1 MEAGPL
7 SGLTQHA
14 ASSKAKSLS
23 TSTIRV
29 GPQAAYPMG
38 SARICES
45 RSFPEQSAGLCV
57 GNTGTHV
64 SSAVASASCKREKYL
79 DAAGIQNAQTCP
91 AHAGAFVTKGVRCIT
106 S

>member
-29 GPQAAYPMG
+29 GPQAACPMG
-38 SARICES
+38 SARSIEAGVSLDRVPRCS
-45 RSFPEQSAGLCV
+45 TVVSARG
-57 GNTGTHV
+57 
-64 SSAVASASCKREKYL
+64 KREKYL
-79 DAAGIQNAQTCP
+79 DALGSQNAQTMASRQWRP
-91 AHAGAFVTKGVRCIT
+91 THAEAFGTKDVRCIT
-106 S
+106 N